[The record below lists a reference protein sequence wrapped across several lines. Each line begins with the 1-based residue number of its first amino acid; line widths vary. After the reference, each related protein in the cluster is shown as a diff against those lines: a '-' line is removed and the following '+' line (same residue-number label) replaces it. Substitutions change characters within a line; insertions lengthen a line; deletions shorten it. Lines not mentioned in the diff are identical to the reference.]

1 MKLEIAQLKEA
12 LATIQAT
19 ETTRPQR
26 SYANVAS
33 RRTGAGANK
42 AHNYRCKP
50 LDGPGSNTEST
61 TLGEPTVSM
70 NKIKVVGA
78 RRIWGTLKS
87 SSAKTVK
94 SVILRVCKIG
104 GELRIKRKD
113 RENPI
118 TGRQRWWYVVHGSE
132 STLMELEAKW
142 DQVKVQTSWKLE
154 PCFMAES
161 QSTPPPSST
170 TTDAANTLLLTHIQP
185 STDVE
190 ESLPSQSP
198 VAIECTQSEELDTQ
212 VPSGSASHDP
222 NSTSAHFLLEVT
234 EDHSQTLS
242 TQ

>member
-1 MKLEIAQLKEA
+1 MLCLSPNICNMCNIWSQCRK
-12 LATIQAT
+12 
-19 ETTRPQR
+19 
-26 SYANVAS
+26 
-33 RRTGAGANK
+33 TGAGANK
-42 AHNYRCKP
+42 AHNYRSKP
-50 LDGPGSNTEST
+50 LDGPGSNADST
-61 TLGEPTVSM
+61 TLGEPTVST

-118 TGRQRWWYVVHGSE
+118 TGRQRWWYVHGSE

-154 PCFMAES
+154 PCFLAES

-170 TTDAANTLLLTHIQP
+170 TTDVANTLLLTHIQP
-185 STDVE
+185 STYME

-198 VAIECTQSEELDTQ
+198 VAIECIPNPRSWILRYLVVQHRMTLTLP
-212 VPSGSASHDP
+212 VPIFYWRWQR
-222 NSTSAHFLLEVT
+222 TILRL
-234 EDHSQTLS
+234 
-242 TQ
+242 